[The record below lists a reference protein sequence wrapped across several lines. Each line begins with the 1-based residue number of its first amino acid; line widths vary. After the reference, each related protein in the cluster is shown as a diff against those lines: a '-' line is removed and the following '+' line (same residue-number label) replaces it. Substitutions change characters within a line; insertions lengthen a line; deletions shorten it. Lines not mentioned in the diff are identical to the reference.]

1 MEDNKD
7 NSVKE
12 TEQKP
17 QEQTEGKTGG
27 KTMAE
32 KAIDRFAQMMVT
44 RLEEMKGQQWEK
56 GWIDGGGR
64 THGLPQNLSGRRYS
78 GHNDFFLQL
87 HTAANGYDVPVYATY
102 KQIKE
107 AGATIAKGEKA
118 MPVIYW
124 NVTHKDENGQKVS
137 DEAYE
142 AMTKAEQE
150 KVKTIPIMMGY

>member
-7 NSVKE
+7 NSVKD

-17 QEQTEGKTGG
+17 LERTEGKTGG

-64 THGLPQNLSGRRYS
+64 TVGKRL
-78 GHNDFFLQL
+78 D
-87 HTAANGYDVPVYATY
+87 
-102 KQIKE
+102 
-107 AGATIAKGEKA
+107 
-118 MPVIYW
+118 
-124 NVTHKDENGQKVS
+124 
-137 DEAYE
+137 
-142 AMTKAEQE
+142 
-150 KVKTIPIMMGY
+150 

>member
-1 MEDNKD
+1 
-7 NSVKE
+7 
-12 TEQKP
+12 
-17 QEQTEGKTGG
+17 
-27 KTMAE
+27 
-32 KAIDRFAQMMVT
+32 MMVT

-102 KQIKE
+102 KQIRE
-107 AGATIAKGEKA
+107 AGATVGKGEKA

-124 NVTHKDENGQKVS
+124 NHDQGRAGEGQ
-137 DEAYE
+137 DHPHYDGLLCLEPA
-142 AMTKAEQE
+142 ADQL
-150 KVKTIPIMMGY
+150 P